1 MEVDRCSAEST
12 QGYCRTATTWSHS
25 QEEHAAG
32 SHNGLLPQLQTQFGK
47 VRDTHSILVC
57 WQYGKRESKTCVE
70 VSSKQ
75 TAHAVTDHTASK
87 LTTPPLNWSQQQA
100 AKTCSQWP
108 HHLWTD
114 HTTSKQTTPPLNW
127 SQQRVLHLFSPK
139 LSILH
144 SSRHVPT
151 GMLWWC
157 ADWRPLTQES
167 CGGLSFGCEHS
178 FCPATQFTNTTGM
191 LWWCA
196 DWRPLTQESCGGLS
210 FGCEHSFCP
219 ATQFTNTIL
228 SDMHEDGG
236 WGHAT
241 KEQTCHCTQL
251 LFNQGTLRYTRLHF
265 RDMSVKA
272 KWKYK

>member
-47 VRDTHSILVC
+47 VRDTDSILVC

-75 TAHAVTDHTASK
+75 TAHAVTDHTTSK

-108 HHLWTD
+108 HHLWND
-114 HTTSKQTTPPLNW
+114 RTTSKQTTPPLNW
-127 SQQRVLHLFSPK
+127 SQQHVLHLSSPK
-139 LSILH
+139 LPILH
-144 SSRHVPT
+144 SSCHVPT

-157 ADWRPLTQES
+157 ADWRPLTEEC
-167 CGGLSFGCEHS
+167 CGGLRFGCEHS
-178 FCPATQFTNTTGM
+178 FCLATQFTSTT
-191 LWWCA
+191 
-196 DWRPLTQESCGGLS
+196 
-210 FGCEHSFCP
+210 
-219 ATQFTNTIL
+219 L

-236 WGHAT
+236 T
-241 KEQTCHCTQL
+241 KEQHAIAPNFFSTKEQH
-251 LFNQGTLRYTRLHF
+251 YTTPGFISGICQSKQNESTSKSQKHNVN
-265 RDMSVKA
+265 MK
-272 KWKYK
+272 